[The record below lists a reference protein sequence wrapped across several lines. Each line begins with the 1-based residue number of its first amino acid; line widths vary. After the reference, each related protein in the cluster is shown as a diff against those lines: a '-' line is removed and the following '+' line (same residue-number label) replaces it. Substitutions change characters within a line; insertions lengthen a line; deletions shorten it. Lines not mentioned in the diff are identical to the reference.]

1 MITHDL
7 DSLYTICDRV
17 AVLVD
22 KRIAIADSLPKVQA
36 YEHPWVQ
43 EYFGI
48 SNMTNMKSP
57 SKAAFKA
64 CRKVLR
70 CGLMALKWVM

>member
-1 MITHDL
+1 MNLTILMITHDL

-36 YEHPWVQ
+36 YKHPWVQ
-43 EYFGI
+43 EYFGGPR
-48 SNMTNMKSP
+48 S
-57 SKAAFKA
+57 
-64 CRKVLR
+64 R
-70 CGLMALKWVM
+70 ALLAS